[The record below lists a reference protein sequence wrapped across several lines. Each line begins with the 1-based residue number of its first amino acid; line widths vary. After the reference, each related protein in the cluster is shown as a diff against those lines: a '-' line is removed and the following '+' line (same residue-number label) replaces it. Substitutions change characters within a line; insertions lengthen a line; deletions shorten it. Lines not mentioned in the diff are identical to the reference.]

1 MIELDSGNVLL
12 KPSLRRQLMGWLRRS
27 LRLGSRLGNFILKI
41 NLKKVGR
48 SYDVSA
54 QVRDSAGQFRFHMR
68 RHDLKNAFR
77 ELARRLTVRL
87 HEQCMARTPAVA

>member
-12 KPSLRRQLMGWLRRS
+12 KPSVRRQLMGWLRRS
-27 LRLGSRLGNFILKI
+27 LRLGSRLGNFVLKI
-41 NLKKVGR
+41 SLRKVGR
-48 SYDVSA
+48 SYDVNA
-54 QVRDSAGQFRFHMR
+54 RVRDSAGDFRFHMR

-87 HEQCMARTPAVA
+87 HEQCMGRTSALA